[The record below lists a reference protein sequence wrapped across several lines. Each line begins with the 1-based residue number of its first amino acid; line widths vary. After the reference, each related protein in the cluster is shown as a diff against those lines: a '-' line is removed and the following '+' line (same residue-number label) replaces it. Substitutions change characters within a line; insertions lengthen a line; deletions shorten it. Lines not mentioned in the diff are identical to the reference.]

1 MLNALYRHTSVK
13 IGIAFLCLSIGF
25 YLWLFG
31 NLPSP
36 ENLNAYTTIPSS
48 KIYDR
53 HGRLLF
59 EIPPPYTG
67 SHSPVPLTEIPP
79 ALRWATIAT
88 EDANFYQHQGFDSFA
103 ILRAIWFN
111 VRNKEILMG
120 GSTITQQLVRN
131 LMLAPGEQ
139 TSRTLRR
146 KMRELVLA
154 VQITRRYTKDEI
166 LTFYLN
172 EIYYGNMAYG
182 VEAAAQA
189 YYGKHVRDLDLAEC
203 AMLAGLPQLPARWDP
218 LQNFAG
224 AKKRQ
229 EIVLNLMVEAG
240 YINAEKARVALEE
253 KLYFAATPFPI
264 RAPHFV
270 MYVRSVLEQELGLG
284 EALRTQGLHITTTL
298 DIDLND
304 TARDLMRHHLDLL
317 ANCHYEPDC
326 PPGGHNVRN
335 AALLAMDPWTGE
347 VLAMVGSPD
356 YFAARINGAVNGT
369 LVLRQPGSSIKPI
382 TYAAAFEDGE
392 LTPATMM
399 LDVRTSFVTRE
410 GTPYVPLNYDLA
422 FRGPVRLR
430 EALASSYNLIAV
442 KVLDTIGIETM
453 TRLAR
458 QLGITSFDDP
468 DRLGL
473 AVALGGGEVRLLDL
487 TAAYAAFANGGH
499 RLYPQGNAPPVVRRV
514 TDSEGNLLWTSPCF
528 LTEPLAPG
536 HSDRAYLG
544 ERVLD
549 ERVAYLIT
557 DILSDP
563 TARVP
568 TFGEI
573 SALNLTRPAA
583 VKTGTTTDF
592 RDNWTV
598 GYTPALVIGVWVG
611 NADNEPMRHVTGVT
625 GAAPIWHDVMETALK
640 GQPVHNF
647 ERPDGLVATEVCAV
661 SGQLPG
667 PDCPHRVKEW
677 FIGGT
682 EPTAVCQIHQR
693 IGDEVYIMLP
703 PEAQA
708 WAREHNVPQPP
719 EVQDQTAYADQG
731 PSLILTSP
739 DAGAVYRIDPTVPRD
754 VQKISLTAETG
765 VALRQVTFL
774 ANGEPVAHINAPPYT
789 IFWQLEPGIY
799 RFSATGIRTDGTSIS
814 SNEASIEVLDSER

>member
-1 MLNALYRHTSVK
+1 
-13 IGIAFLCLSIGF
+13 
-25 YLWLFG
+25 
-31 NLPSP
+31 
-36 ENLNAYTTIPSS
+36 
-48 KIYDR
+48 
-53 HGRLLF
+53 LLF

-88 EDANFYQHQGFDSFA
+88 EDANFYQNRGFDGFA

-139 TSRTLRR
+139 VERTLKR

-203 AMLAGLPQLPARWDP
+203 AMLAGLPQLPARWNP
-218 LQNFAG
+218 LQNFEG

-229 EIVLNLMVEAG
+229 EVVLNLMVEEG
-240 YINAEKARVALEE
+240 YINAEEARIAAEE

-270 MYVRSVLEQELGLG
+270 MYVRSLLEHELGLG

-317 ANCHYEPDC
+317 TSCHYQQDC

-356 YFAARINGAVNGT
+356 YFATRIDGSVNGT

-382 TYAAAFEDGE
+382 TYAAAFERGE

-399 LDVRTSFVTRE
+399 LDVRTAFVTRE

-422 FRGPVRLR
+422 FRGPVQLR

-458 QLGITSFDDP
+458 RLGITSFDNP

-473 AVALGGGEVRLLDL
+473 AVTLGGGEVRLLDL

-499 RLYPQGNAPPVVRRV
+499 RLYPKAGAPSVVRRV
-514 TDSEGNLLWTSPCF
+514 TDSDGNVLWEQPCLLSQQ
-528 LTEPLAPG
+528 L
-536 HSDRAYLG
+536 DRDRKTACLD

-592 RDNWTV
+592 RDNWAV
-598 GYTPALVIGVWVG
+598 GYTPEFVVGVWVG

-625 GAAPIWHDVMETALK
+625 GAAPIWHDVMEAALK
-640 GQPVHNF
+640 GQPIHDF
-647 ERPDGLVATEVCAV
+647 TRPEGLVETEVCAV

-677 FIGGT
+677 FIIGT
-682 EPTAVCQIHQR
+682 EPTDVCQIHQR
-693 IGDEVYIMLP
+693 IEDEVYTVLP
-703 PEAQA
+703 PEAQE

-719 EVQDQTAYADQG
+719 NTQNQTAYAS
-731 PSLILTSP
+731 PEPRLILTSP
-739 DAGAVYRIDPTVPRD
+739 DAGAIYRIDPMVPRD
-754 VQKISLTAETG
+754 AQKIPLVAETG
-765 VALRQVTFL
+765 IALKRVVFL
-774 ANGEPVAHINAPPYT
+774 ANGEPLVHLDVPPYAT
-789 IFWQLEPGIY
+789 FWQLEPGTY
-799 RFSATGIRTDGTSIS
+799 RFSALGIKADETNIM
-814 SNEASIEVLDSER
+814 SNEVRIEVFDSGH